1 MKNKTKRVAL
11 SGVLSAVAILLMSVG
26 SVINVL
32 DMSAAYMAGFCV
44 IIARIELD
52 RPSAWGVYL
61 VSGVLAFA
69 LLPDKF
75 VAVAFLC
82 YGGIYPI
89 IKELCETIKL
99 KWLMWIAKI
108 VSSNILLTLMIW
120 LGKYFTVATD
130 DALGFDL
137 VELSFKCSKASFFV
151 KTSTFCRFKELLFGF
166 ELFFGVDPVFFENT
180 AFGLRFVHQ
189 LCRAC
194 RFLVVAA

>member
-1 MKNKTKRVAL
+1 MKIKTKRVAL
-11 SGVLSAVAILLMSVG
+11 SGVLSAVALLLMSVG
-26 SVINVL
+26 SVITVL

-61 VSGVLAFA
+61 VSGVLAFV

-89 IKELCETIKL
+89 IKELCETIKA
-99 KWLMWIAKI
+99 KWLMWTAKI
-108 VSSNILLTLMIW
+108 IASNILLTLMIW

-130 DALGFDL
+130 DALGFEVWIYVLGNFIFIVYDMALTL
-137 VELSFKCSKASFFV
+137 VITKYYQLFKRRRSGK
-151 KTSTFCRFKELLFGF
+151 
-166 ELFFGVDPVFFENT
+166 
-180 AFGLRFVHQ
+180 
-189 LCRAC
+189 
-194 RFLVVAA
+194 